1 MQRREGCVQFLGS
14 NAMPIFVVSALL
26 LGFLVKSQ
34 SAYLP
39 FLQNQPLWMT
49 SAGLAIAC
57 LLAGCFKKLS
67 SSVWHDGF
75 VTGVLWAWYGNWQ
88 PLFNHDAPMFY
99 VFPWYYALLSTWLT
113 LSIVNK
119 SARFDVQSRESLAY
133 IQHNLARFD
142 TRVIGVLVLMT
153 LMLPDHYLL
162 YPITMTA
169 FIVRHTLQRCLEIV
183 ENS

>member
-1 MQRREGCVQFLGS
+1 
-14 NAMPIFVVSALL
+14 MPIFVICALL
-26 LGFLVKSQ
+26 LGVLVKIQSGYLPLLLSQ
-34 SAYLP
+34 S
-39 FLQNQPLWMT
+39 LWMT
-49 SAGLAIAC
+49 SAGLAIIC
-57 LLAGCFKKLS
+57 LVAGCLKKLS

-75 VTGVLWAWYGNWQ
+75 ATGILWAWYGNWQ
-88 PLFNHDAPMFY
+88 PLFSTDAPMFY

-119 SARFDVQSRESLAY
+119 SERFDAQSRESLAY
-133 IQHNLARFD
+133 IQRNLARVD
-142 TRVIGVLVLMT
+142 SCAVGVFVMIS

-183 ENS
+183 ENL